1 MASFPTSVKSFS
13 ARTSGETIAASHIND
28 LQDEVAAI
36 EADLINGLTNTLKP
50 ISNDGAALGT
60 SALSWSDL
68 FLASGGVLNFNNGD
82 VTITHSANALAFAG
96 ASSGYTFDS
105 TLAWG
110 GGSAISSSSNVATLS
125 GTQTFTGR
133 KTISFAGGGDYVAEF
148 MNTTAATPYTVW
160 IKEPAA
166 AVSGYPLLA
175 ITNNSASSTWFR
187 VDSGTGATTLG
198 GNVFL
203 AATKVLYLDGG
214 SNTYIYEP
222 SGDKI
227 HLVTNGVVGLNVQE
241 NYIAIPATNK
251 LYLDGS
257 NGAGSNTYIY
267 EEAADTI
274 SFYAGGTRR
283 FQVASSGVTVESAA
297 SAFTVH
303 PTATFTGNIRMTS
316 GYTISWS
323 SDDYRIFRNGDTLRF
338 DQAGVQAL
346 LFSGSQAA
354 TFAGTLAWGGG
365 SAISSSSNVALLN
378 GANTFTNNNT
388 FSEDV
393 RIYRSGGTTTGY
405 INFGSTGTN
414 YFGYSGTGFVVNGSL
429 NVGTL
434 LTVSGLGTHSFSAG
448 GTWDNEIFIRNT
460 TAGTTARAGIRVG
473 NDNNTGAGQFLALS
487 STYTTTGPEL
497 QDSVILRS
505 LTAGGLSLAAQH
517 ASGDLR
523 LYSRGGA
530 LALTLGA
537 SQLAT
542 FTGSIRMTNGYT
554 ISWSSDDYRIFRN
567 GDTLR
572 FDQAGVQALLFS
584 GSQAATCAGTLAW
597 GGGSAIS
604 SSSNVAL
611 LNASNTFTGATQTID
626 SASTD
631 ATLALDSS
639 ATGAAQVAYYRNG
652 SYKWSVGAGAAN
664 DSPNFQWYNRTGSA
678 LRMQLTEEGLLTVSG
693 FGVHSFSAGGTGDIG
708 LRVRNTTAGTGNYAN
723 VSIGN
728 DLNPTAGYLL
738 VTSSTWTTSGAFV
751 QNSAIVN
758 SEQAGGLSLSAT
770 NASGDV
776 RLYSRNAL
784 ALTLGASQ
792 VASFTGNVRLIAS
805 TSDWLEVSNSSNTE
819 KAVYVASNAN
829 GTAATAAFR
838 VQNVNYTGW
847 LTLPTATFTTAG
859 LREAN
864 VLALVGDAPTLRLGT
879 SHGSGVVQFY
889 SGNTLALTLGASQAA
904 SFTGD
909 LSLAAT
915 KKLYLDG
922 GGDTYIQEDTGNRLT
937 VVTGGVEGIN
947 ITSAGIWKT
956 TWSTTAAAANAYV
969 ADGSYLLRSTSSIR
983 YKHDIDTLD
992 ADHALSAVMAM
1003 HPVTYRS
1010 KTDDDQRRHVGFI
1023 AEEMQ
1028 TIAPLLAT
1036 YDEGGETGTPNYVT
1050 YDRVTA
1056 YLVAVVQKQQAE
1068 IDALKAQIK
1077 G

>member
-68 FLASGGVLNFNNGD
+68 FLASGGVLNFANGN
-82 VTITHSANALAFAG
+82 VTITHSANTLTVVGTLAATTFSGSG
-96 ASSGYTFDS
+96 ASLTSIPETGITDGTILARLAANETVTGSWTFTTTGSAS
-105 TLAWG
+105 TRPILLQNATQTQIDWDKT
-110 GGSAISSSSNVATLS
+110 GGSALRA
-125 GTQTFTGR
+125 
-133 KTISFAGGGDYVAEF
+133 TISNDG
-148 MNTTAATPYTVW
+148 
-160 IKEPAA
+160 
-166 AVSGYPLLA
+166 
-175 ITNNSASSTWFR
+175 TN
-187 VDSGTGATTLG
+187 
-198 GNVFL
+198 FL
-203 AATKVLYLDGG
+203 AYDYT
-214 SNTYIYEP
+214 NTRTIWSY
-222 SGDKI
+222 
-227 HLVTNGVVGLNVQE
+227 T
-241 NYIAIPATNK
+241 PATN
-251 LYLDGS
+251 
-257 NGAGSNTYIY
+257 
-267 EEAADTI
+267 
-274 SFYAGGTRR
+274 
-283 FQVASSGVTVESAA
+283 
-297 SAFTVH
+297 AFSI
-303 PTATFTGNIRMTS
+303 P
-316 GYTISWS
+316 
-323 SDDYRIFRNGDTLRF
+323 
-338 DQAGVQAL
+338 
-346 LFSGSQAA
+346 
-354 TFAGTLAWGGG
+354 GTLAWGGG
-365 SAISSSSNVALLN
+365 SAISSSSNVGLKNAYGEWSVSQGFGNGVALQGQHTNTNYYTLIMLN
-378 GANTFTNNNT
+378 GSNLVSIDPSGLGTTMGGVLAVSGFGTHSFSAGGTGANRLTIANTTSGAGNYA
-388 FSEDV
+388 DV
-393 RIYRSGGTTTGY
+393 LVSAGTTDTYLRSYSQGY
-405 INFGSTGTN
+405 TTSGVDIASSSMLYGA
-414 YFGYSGTGFVVNGSL
+414 GTGGLTLLAGYGDLRLYSN
-429 NVGTL
+429 GTL
-434 LTVSGLGTHSFSAG
+434 ALTLGASQAATFTGAVSSTSYGTHSFSAG

-584 GSQAATCAGTLAW
+584 GSQAATFAGTLAW